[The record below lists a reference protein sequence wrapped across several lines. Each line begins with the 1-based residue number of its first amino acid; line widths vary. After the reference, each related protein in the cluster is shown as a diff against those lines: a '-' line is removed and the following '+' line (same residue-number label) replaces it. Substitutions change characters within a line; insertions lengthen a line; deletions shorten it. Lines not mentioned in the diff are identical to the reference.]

1 MINVIIRKENGIY
14 RGFEVEGHAGFAQ
27 TVNSDKDL
35 VCASV
40 SVLVINT
47 VNALE
52 EFSDIGMKLESNEK
66 KGVIKCELTDV
77 PNEAEKML
85 LDAMVLGIEHIEK
98 EYSKRFCKLRFE
110 EV

>member
-1 MINVIIRKENGIY
+1 MINAIIKKKDGIY
-14 RGFEVEGHAGFAQ
+14 RGFEVSGHAGFSQ

-47 VNALE
+47 VNALQE
-52 EFSDIGMKLESNEK
+52 LTDIGMKLESDEN
-66 KGVIKCELTDV
+66 KGIIKLELTDV
-77 PNEAEKML
+77 PNEAEKLL
-85 LDAMVLGIEHIEK
+85 LDAMVLGIEQIEK